1 MREDLEKQ
9 LYELGPILYQEKDLP
24 MNQTCMCWG
33 FECPDSWFNIL
44 KDLTIELENI
54 NNNYKGKYECVAR
67 QVKSKYGSLRFYYY
81 LNILIKNSTEDE
93 VKLATELD
101 NKCQAIIDKAEV
113 ATTQICCLCGKQAT
127 KVSKGWISF
136 YCDDCFNKD

>member
-54 NNNYKGKYECVAR
+54 NNKYKGKYECVAR

-81 LNILIKNSTEDE
+81 LNILIKNPTEDE

-113 ATTQICCLCGKQAT
+113 ATTQICCSCGKQAT